1 MSGEVRKRKD
11 KKKRKDDVADA
22 SFSSPSEDVNIHVY
36 KEGGTG
42 GNICAKIVFVLLFF
56 VLIILVGLIIREN
69 QDLNELENVEVK
81 SRFSQIF
88 EGWVEKSTSDEHDD
102 DHSPEN
108 IHEYENEDDDDD
120 HHYESDEQSLEN
132 SEEEQEDE
140 SQEYE
145 EPEESVAESEEEPV
159 ESIERSEENIDDDDD
174 DDDDSSDVK
183 ADVSDEK
190 PLIINDD
197 DDSSDMNADQSDENP
212 INDDDDDDKGVHDDL
227 REDKSVEDDESDEIN
242 TEAEA
247 SKENDGDIEPDEVK
261 KPEAILEKE
270 RETTNEDSQPKQSAG
285 LTTKIGVGLAILTV
299 AYNVF
304 LRKKP
309 SDVDKQPVCDNEP
322 TPNVSRRNTIIPPP
336 TLQEIE
342 ADLPDL
348 ELEEEAYS
356 DEEDYSDDDSHSEHR
371 SVREEYEDLRETYSI
386 SLTPDGE
393 FDAKPNYF
401 EHENL
406 PNEDDDEIVEKE
418 ELLGEE
424 EEEIESE
431 DDYDEDEDEKL
442 VKRLDAKYGKLGRDI
457 NVGEE
462 SQSEGEDYEHSN
474 ITNEEDYIIK
484 DELDNAQE
492 QLKKNAAFAN
502 KLFEALVK
510 RYPFSPRSLYGKA
523 QALDILAEQNQRND
537 LLQKA
542 LEYYIKALELNNI
555 PEYLYKII
563 GERYIDRTRFL
574 GQYNKALVVHWK
586 LIRKFPDN
594 PIYLNILAVTY
605 LTVNYVE
612 EARSVLKQV
621 LIRWPNDGFALV
633 HYGFILKTTDNLL
646 QESVNYMSRGLKTKA
661 EGVIDGRFYF
671 HLGDALSRL
680 NKPEEALK
688 VYEEGVKEKVFMS
701 KYQRSLYNVPRLT
714 GKPWWKTKDLPT
726 YKKLFKALKDNWLK
740 IRQEGLAALNSQGYF
755 QDEAENL
762 KDTGTWKQFELF
774 ARGRQSK
781 KNCDKSPI
789 TCSIIQ
795 SFPDASSCKRGQTKF
810 SVMHPKTHVWPH
822 CGPTNCRL
830 RLHLGL
836 KIPPNTFIR
845 VAEETRSWKEGDIII
860 FDDSFEHEVWHNGSD
875 FRLVLI
881 VDIWHPELTKSEK
894 MSLSYI

>member
-285 LTTKIGVGLAILTV
+285 
-299 AYNVF
+299 
-304 LRKKP
+304 
-309 SDVDKQPVCDNEP
+309 
-322 TPNVSRRNTIIPPP
+322 
-336 TLQEIE
+336 
-342 ADLPDL
+342 
-348 ELEEEAYS
+348 
-356 DEEDYSDDDSHSEHR
+356 H
-371 SVREEYEDLRETYSI
+371 
-386 SLTPDGE
+386 
-393 FDAKPNYF
+393 
-401 EHENL
+401 
-406 PNEDDDEIVEKE
+406 
-418 ELLGEE
+418 
-424 EEEIESE
+424 
-431 DDYDEDEDEKL
+431 
-442 VKRLDAKYGKLGRDI
+442 I